1 MPGSFHRFCA
11 WHLWQ
16 NFHKKFSGA
25 EFKKLFWKAANTA
38 NFNEFL
44 NVMAEIKRLN
54 VQAHEYLMAIDVK
67 HWSRCKFEHTPK
79 VDLNTNNHTESF
91 NGWLDG
97 LRHLPPIQL
106 LEKLREQHTGLMYTR
121 HVISQRYT
129 GKMPP
134 KVKMAIRDA
143 TRNARSSVVR
153 RCGEYEFQV
162 ELEDYK
168 GTVRLDEKHCD
179 CEMWQVSG
187 IPCMHAVACINTIRG
202 NVEDYCHHF
211 FSVDNWRKCYM
222 GVIHPIPSMNFWP
235 QFENMDLQPPVARS
249 LPGRPKKHRR
259 RSQGEP
265 RPAAQSSTKRC
276 GICNEFGHNRKTCS
290 QTPAP
295 SMPSRPPR
303 RPPKR
308 STTAGEAGT
317 SSSAVRGR
325 GRASSRGRACS
336 RGRDRGIGRDASTPF
351 NAVSFL
357 IHLLLRSNYK

>member
-235 QFENMDLQPPVARS
+235 QFENMDLQPPVACS
-249 LPGRPKKHRR
+249 LPGRPKKHWR
-259 RSQGEP
+259 RSQGDQDWQHSQ
-265 RPAAQSSTKRC
+265 AQKGVVFATSLT
-276 GICNEFGHNRKTCS
+276 
-290 QTPAP
+290 
-295 SMPSRPPR
+295 
-303 RPPKR
+303 
-308 STTAGEAGT
+308 TTARH
-317 SSSAVRGR
+317 VHKHQPW
-325 GRASSRGRACS
+325 ACHQDHLGDLS
-336 RGRDRGIGRDASTPF
+336 KDQRLLEKLEP
-351 NAVSFL
+351 
-357 IHLLLRSNYK
+357 HLLLFGAEEEPLVVDEPIVEEEAEALVGMHPHRLMQ